1 MVMQWQPRQDSRPNG
16 ERLLA
21 SGGEDGTI
29 SIRDA
34 RSPESK
40 AKFEM
45 TIDPNPDPNPNPV
58 LALSFTPDGAFI
70 AGATRDRIL
79 IWKVGEYA
87 WPRARWS
94 RSSHQDPPSPKVN
107 GNASP
112 KLDGKAS
119 PKGDDEVEFE
129 DQHCLSWD
137 PAGQKLAFGASD
149 LVSLVPFPY
158 ICPVGQHADMLKLAV
173 MNFR

>member
-1 MVMQWQPRQDSRPNG
+1 MQWQPTRVSRLDG

-34 RSPESK
+34 RSPDSK
-40 AKFEM
+40 AKFET
-45 TIDPNPDPNPNPV
+45 TIDPNPDPSPHPV
-58 LALSFTPDGAFI
+58 LAISFTPDGAFI

-79 IWKVGEYA
+79 VWKVGEYS

-94 RSSHQDPPSPKVN
+94 RASYQYTHSPKVN

-112 KLDGKAS
+112 NPDSKAS
-119 PKGDDEVEFE
+119 DKGDDEVEFE

-137 PAGQKLAFGASD
+137 PTGQRLAFGASD
-149 LVSLVPFPY
+149 LVRFLLP
-158 ICPVGQHADMLKLAV
+158 LLT
-173 MNFR
+173 